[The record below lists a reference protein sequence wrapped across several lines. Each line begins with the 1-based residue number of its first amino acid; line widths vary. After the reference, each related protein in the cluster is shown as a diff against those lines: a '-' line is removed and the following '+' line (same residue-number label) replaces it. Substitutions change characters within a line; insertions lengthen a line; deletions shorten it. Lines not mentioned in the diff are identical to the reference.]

1 MPLITVCDSG
11 KDSANPHTRVD
22 RTHIHVH
29 QNTTNTSLSCK
40 QTHIWPC
47 HIIAHKPAY
56 THTWTSLRKV
66 IEMHSHSQTQA
77 HICKHYTLIYA
88 HMHKQISKHFCTK
101 NTNLLWFGLSSLS
114 DLPCWHQPLPHKQN
128 LLTNCFSIWVSQLCH
143 SLWSQCYNTTAISRT
158 DLIVRK
164 TAWF

>member
-88 HMHKQISKHFCTK
+88 HMHKQISKHFSTK
-101 NTNLLWFGLSSLS
+101 NTNLLWFGLSSLLYLIYHV
-114 DLPCWHQPLPHKQN
+114 DINHFHINKTYW
-128 LLTNCFSIWVSQLCH
+128 LTAFPFECPNCATPYGHNVTIQL
-143 SLWSQCYNTTAISRT
+143 Q
-158 DLIVRK
+158 
-164 TAWF
+164 